1 MDWSQVSARIREG
14 EGEFTEFKRTLEFR
28 QMGRSIC
35 AFGNTEGGMLV
46 LGVNDK
52 GEVVGLRGDVGDI
65 HERLANFFHNGCN
78 APVRAHCQ
86 HQETQQGTVIWVEIP
101 RQRGLEPLRYDGRVW
116 VRRDRITA
124 EPSPLELQEL
134 YNAFGYVLTE
144 EQTIAAATVDDIDV
158 PLFHRHLARQGLDL
172 TDPQP
177 DLEDDLRNFG
187 VVAEFDGTLRPTLF
201 GLLGFGKQPQ
211 SFPPTSNFWINCVAY
226 VGTDQS
232 ADVSTAREA
241 TGRLDEQ
248 LTSAIGWTR
257 AYGHREKYNGIVR
270 EDIPLLPFVAIRE
283 ALVNAVAHRDY
294 AIIGSKVQIEVF
306 ADRVEITSPG
316 TLPNHLSIDA
326 LRRGGRTRTRNE
338 QIANFLLER
347 GFMEKRG
354 RGYPVMRRAMREFND
369 TEPVLT
375 EDRAARFFTVTFQ
388 IDSA

>member
-1 MDWSQVSARIREG
+1 M
-14 EGEFTEFKRTLEFR
+14 
-28 QMGRSIC
+28 
-35 AFGNTEGGMLV
+35 
-46 LGVNDK
+46 
-52 GEVVGLRGDVGDI
+52 
-65 HERLANFFHNGCN
+65 
-78 APVRAHCQ
+78 
-86 HQETQQGTVIWVEIP
+86 
-101 RQRGLEPLRYDGRVW
+101 
-116 VRRDRITA
+116 
-124 EPSPLELQEL
+124 EL

-158 PLFHRHLARQGLDL
+158 QLFRRHLARQGLDL

-211 SFPPTSNFWINCVAY
+211 GFPPTSNFWINCVAAY

-232 ADVSTAREA
+232 ADISTAREA

-248 LTSAIGWTR
+248 LTSAIGWAR

-270 EDIPLLPFVAIRE
+270 EDIPLLPLVAIRE

-316 TLPNHLSIDA
+316 ALPNHLSIDA

-369 TEPVLT
+369 TEPTLT
-375 EDRAARFFTVTFQ
+375 EDREARFFTVTFQ